1 MANEDLLA
9 AISTAIDTSGG
20 APVEDNS
27 DDDANEAELDGA
39 EAGDEGANE
48 AGDEAGDDTG
58 GESGSEDAD
67 GDSEAGEQETA
78 GEDAGAD
85 PAAKVLDKDGKPAGK
100 AAEPAAPAAAKDPL
114 NDPID
119 PRLKEATRERITGL
133 IDIAKT
139 VTAERDTLKSNYGE
153 IMGYITDSGATPQQ
167 YGQALDYIGAINSGD
182 PQKMN
187 AAWEFMVG
195 EMQALGRILGK
206 DVPGL
211 DYTAN
216 HPDIKAAL
224 AANQITPDAA
234 KELARHRDAQAAQQQ
249 HLQQQNQQ
257 NQTQQQRNEALGRG
271 RDALN
276 ALGAQL
282 RTDPEYARKAPIL
295 NAALKGTFQ
304 QLNPDQWAAAYKRAY
319 DNLKLPAAPK
329 AVVPAKKSNLP
340 ANQPMRGKQPAG
352 GTPNSAPKSLAEA
365 INLGIEQA
373 GR

>member
-1 MANEDLLA
+1 MAKEDLLA
-9 AISTAIDTSGG
+9 AVTAAIDTSSG
-20 APVEDNS
+20 APTAAEETTDDED
-27 DDDANEAELDGA
+27 EAELDGDTS
-39 EAGDEGANE
+39 GDEGADD
-48 AGDEAGDDTG
+48 AGDGAD
-58 GESGSEDAD
+58 GSADPENAD
-67 GDSEAGEQETA
+67 GDDGSGEQAPA
-78 GEDAGAD
+78 GKAAGAD
-85 PAAKVLDKDGKPAGK
+85 GAAPVLDKDGKPVAK
-100 AAEPAAPAAAKDPL
+100 APDPAAAAVAKDPL
-114 NDPID
+114 NDPLNPNWKD
-119 PRLKEATRERITGL
+119 ATRERITGL

-139 VTAERDTLKSNYGE
+139 VTAERDQVKAQYGE
-153 IMGYITDSGATPQQ
+153 IMGYITESGATPQQ

-224 AANQITPDAA
+224 AANQITPEAA
-234 KELARHRDAQAAQQQ
+234 KELARRRDHDAAQRQQ
-249 HLQQQNQQ
+249 LQQQNQQ
-257 NQTQQQRNEALGRG
+257 NQTQQQQTALLAQG

-282 RTDPEYARKAPIL
+282 RTDPDYARKAPIL

-304 QLNPDQWAAAYKRAY
+304 QLDPRQWAAAYKRAY
-319 DNLKLPAAPK
+319 DNLKLPAAPV
-329 AVVPAKKSNLP
+329 AAPVVKKSNLP

-352 GTPNSAPKSLAEA
+352 GTATAPKSLADA
-365 INLGIEQA
+365 INAGIEAA